1 LSNLLEPE
9 VSFEGTLSNARHQR
23 LVAASPNV
31 YQNFGA
37 TTPIVPSFASFAIPH
52 GRATLSG
59 FANSEQ
65 RYVERFQFAGRF
77 CPEQCEDGSFGS
89 IDVAAWNVGV
99 GGAYLLTPKLS
110 VGASAVVTRLRLE
123 TAGSSGTPEARR
135 NGTET
140 NGTAVA
146 ASFFAGALYK
156 PHPRVGLG
164 VAYYRGATFHLTTH
178 ITGTFFGFDQPLD
191 VWRPIDYVLPDR
203 LSAGGSLRIGRAITV
218 VGEAAH
224 VNYSKMIGP
233 NFQVVDFMAPS
244 VGFSRANYFYRDVT
258 EAHAGVEYRLVTRGH
273 VVALR
278 AGAFTDPEHRLHF
291 IPQGQD
297 RHIDNAQDLRFNTTP
312 DRTRIGVTAGA
323 GLTFNNKFQIDI
335 AGTFVADA
343 RHLIVSVVRR
353 LN

>member
-1 LSNLLEPE
+1 MTRLAKLALAALILWCL
-9 VSFEGTLSNARHQR
+9 VSSPTLMPAVVAGPSCGAPVPLQLFGLALADR
-23 LVAASPNV
+23 LRAA
-31 YQNFGA
+31 Q
-37 TTPIVPSFASFAIPH
+37 PS
-52 GRATLSG
+52 
-59 FANSEQ
+59 
-65 RYVERFQFAGRF
+65 
-77 CPEQCEDGSFGS
+77 
-89 IDVAAWNVGV
+89 WNVGIAGCYPTPLFSHAV
-99 GGAYLLTPKLS
+99 IVAQAGESLDGA
-110 VGASAVVTRLRLE
+110 GLR
-123 TAGSSGTPEARR
+123 PIPDARI
-135 NGTET
+135 
-140 NGTAVA
+140 
-146 ASFFAGALYK
+146 
-156 PHPRVGLG
+156 
-164 VAYYRGATFHLTTH
+164 HLTTH